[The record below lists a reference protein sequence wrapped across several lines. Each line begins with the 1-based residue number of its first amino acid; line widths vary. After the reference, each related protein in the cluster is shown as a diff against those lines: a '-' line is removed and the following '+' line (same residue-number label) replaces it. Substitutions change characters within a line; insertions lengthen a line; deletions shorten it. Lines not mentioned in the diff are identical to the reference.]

1 MQLFLFLFDDFDSV
15 YKQFKPSIDTNIVI
29 SAALASPRPL
39 LPSAHSAAS
48 TYHIA
53 ERTGAHAIAL
63 GVCEVAIGGATSYRG
78 CSRPGATAIQYD
90 ARLGGTGTATRM
102 PNSAALQVHFLA
114 IAKGIAALGA
124 ARTGW
129 MEVMVVARLQHL
141 AADETIAVG
150 ALHPEALLVALL
162 AIRNRILAHVLPVEH
177 RIAGLATEA
186 PHMPLPIE
194 RNQCLPLLQ
203 QLTAAGT
210 IIGII
215 VLLQMRLV
223 RQHATGDILMRRR
236 SCGTLRGRSGR
247 TGGLPS
253 RRCGSAAASSS
264 TSICCATGNTLL
276 TEHLLASV
284 GHLAARLEGL
294 LALGA
299 REALLVI
306 RLAHRTDHF
315 ALHILRT
322 GGAFRAIQTL
332 VVRYAVVGAILCE
345 ESAGGQ

>member
-1 MQLFLFLFDDFDSV
+1 
-15 YKQFKPSIDTNIVI
+15 
-29 SAALASPRPL
+29 
-39 LPSAHSAAS
+39 
-48 TYHIA
+48 
-53 ERTGAHAIAL
+53 
-63 GVCEVAIGGATSYRG
+63 
-78 CSRPGATAIQYD
+78 
-90 ARLGGTGTATRM
+90 M

-114 IAKGIAALGA
+114 IAEGIAALGA

-129 MEVMVVARLQHL
+129 MEVMVVACLQHF

-162 AIRNRILAHVLPVEH
+162 AIRHCILAHVLPVKH

-186 PHMPLPIE
+186 PDMPLPIE
-194 RNQCLPLLQ
+194 GNQCLALLQ

-210 IIGII
+210 IVGII
-215 VLLQMRLV
+215 ILLQMRLV

-236 SCGTLRGRSGR
+236 SCGALSGRSGR
-247 TGGLPS
+247 TASLPC
-253 RRCGSAAASSS
+253 RRCGRAAASSS
-264 TSICCATGNTLL
+264 SSSICCACTTRHTLL

-306 RLAHRTDHF
+306 RLAHRADHF

-332 VVRYAVVGAILCE
+332 IVRYAVVGAILCE
-345 ESAGGQ
+345 ESTGGQ